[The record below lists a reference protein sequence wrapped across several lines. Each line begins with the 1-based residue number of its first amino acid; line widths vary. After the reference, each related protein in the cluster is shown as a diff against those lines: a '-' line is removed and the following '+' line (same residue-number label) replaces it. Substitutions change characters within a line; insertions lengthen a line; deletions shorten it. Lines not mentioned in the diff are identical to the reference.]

1 MSGVLD
7 VLRRMQHTCDLDRRD
22 NQIDG
27 LANLDAELAGE
38 ESEAIAAIAELIA
51 SLKDNDTGCSC
62 AGCERTRAALAKVE
76 GAKP

>member
-1 MSGVLD
+1 MSGVN
-7 VLRRMQHTCDLDRRD
+7 VLAELR
-22 NQIDG
+22 G
-27 LANLDAELAGE
+27 LALLSPAAQ
-38 ESEAIAAIAELIA
+38 EAHDAIAELIA